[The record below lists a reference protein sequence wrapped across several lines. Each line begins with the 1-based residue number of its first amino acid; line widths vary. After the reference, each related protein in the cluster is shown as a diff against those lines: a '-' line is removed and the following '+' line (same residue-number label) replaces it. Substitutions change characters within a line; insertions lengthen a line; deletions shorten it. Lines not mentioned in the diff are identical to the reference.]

1 MLHSATIYKK
11 EHYKEKESV
20 SKLDTILVL
29 DFGGQYCHLIGRRI
43 REQEVYSEIVPHDI
57 TPKEIKSLNER
68 FNIKGLILSGGPL
81 SVYEKNAPKCNP
93 EILDLN
99 IPVLGLC
106 YGHQLIAYICGGN
119 VKSGKKKEFGLTYAT
134 IDKPLDILKGLGKQ
148 EKVWMS
154 HSDTVFALP
163 EEFEVLAHTE
173 NSPVAAFKHKEK
185 PIYGL
190 QWHPEVVHTENGMKM
205 LRNFIFNVCGCEANW
220 RMEDFVEKAVQEI
233 RHIVGDGK
241 AIIAL
246 SGGIDSSVTTA
257 LAAKALGKN
266 LAAVFVD
273 HGFMREKEPEFIKKV
288 FEKLDINFISVDA
301 RKRFFEKLVGMTDPE
316 RKRKI
321 IGEEFIRV
329 FEEVA
334 EEVGAEYFIQGTIYP
349 DRIESGTRKFSEK
362 IKTHHNVAGLP
373 TKIEFK
379 AILEPLRDLY
389 KDEVRKVAEKLGL
402 PKEIVLR
409 QPFPGPGLAVR
420 VIGEVTEEKIRIA
433 RKADKIVTE
442 EIERSG
448 LKEGLWQY
456 FAVLTDTK
464 STGVKGDSRAY
475 GYTVVIRAV
484 ESKEAMTASFAKIP
498 YDILERI
505 STRITNELASVT
517 RVVYDITHKPP
528 ATIEWE

>member
-1 MLHSATIYKK
+1 VTR
-11 EHYKEKESV
+11 
-20 SKLDTILVL
+20 LDAILVL
-29 DFGGQYCHLIGRRI
+29 DFGGQYCHLIGRRV
-43 REQEVYSEIVPHDI
+43 REHQVYSEIVPHDI
-57 TPKEIKSLNER
+57 TPKEIETLHER
-68 FNIKGLILSGGPL
+68 FNVKGLILSGGPL
-81 SVYEKNAPKCNP
+81 SVYEKNSPKCSP

-99 IPVLGLC
+99 IPILGLC

-119 VKSGKKKEFGLTYAT
+119 VKLGKKKEFGVTYAI
-134 IDKPLDILKGLGKQ
+134 IDKPLGVLKGLGKR
-148 EKVWMS
+148 EKIWMS

-190 QWHPEVVHTENGMKM
+190 QWHPEVVHTENGTKM
-205 LRNFIFNVCGCEANW
+205 LKNFIFGVCECEANW

-233 RHIVGDGK
+233 RQTVGDGK

-257 LAAKALGKN
+257 LAAKAIGKN
-266 LAAVFVD
+266 LTTVFVD
-273 HGFMREKEPEFIKKV
+273 HGFMREGEPEFVKKT
-288 FEKLDINFISVDA
+288 FDRLDINFVSVSA
-301 RKRFFEKLVGMTDPE
+301 RKEFLEKLRGVVDPE
-316 RKRKI
+316 QKRKI
-321 IGEEFIRV
+321 IGEKFVRV
-329 FEEVA
+329 FEKVA
-334 EEVGAEYFIQGTIYP
+334 RKAGAEYFIQGTIYP
-349 DRIESGTRKFSEK
+349 DRIESGIRKFSEK

-379 AILEPLRDLY
+379 AIVEPLRDLY
-389 KDEVRKVAEKLGL
+389 KDEVRNVAEKLEM
-402 PKEIVLR
+402 PKEIILR

-420 VIGEVTEEKIRIA
+420 VIGEVTEEKIDIV

-442 EIERSG
+442 EIERNK

-475 GYTVVIRAV
+475 GYTIAVRVV
-484 ESKEAMTASFAKIP
+484 ESKEAMTANFSKIP
-498 YDILERI
+498 YDTLERI
-505 STRITNELASVT
+505 SARITNELPLVT

>member
-1 MLHSATIYKK
+1 VTR
-11 EHYKEKESV
+11 
-20 SKLDTILVL
+20 LDAILVL
-29 DFGGQYCHLIGRRI
+29 DFGGQYCHLIGRRV
-43 REQEVYSEIVPHDI
+43 REHQVYSEIAPHEI
-57 TPKEIKSLNER
+57 TPKEIEVLHEG
-68 FNIKGLILSGGPL
+68 FNVKGLILSGGPL
-81 SVYEKNAPKCNP
+81 SVYEKNAPKCDP
-93 EILDLN
+93 KILNLN

-119 VKSGKKKEFGLTYAT
+119 VKPSKKKEFGLTYAI
-134 IDKPLDILKGLGKQ
+134 IDKPLGVLKGLAKR

-154 HSDTVFALP
+154 HSDTVSALP
-163 EEFEVLAHTE
+163 KEFEVLAHTE

-190 QWHPEVVHTENGMKM
+190 QWHPEVVHTKNGMKM
-205 LRNFIFNVCGCEANW
+205 LRNFIFEVCACEANW
-220 RMEDFVEKAVQEI
+220 RMEDFIEKAVQEI
-233 RHIVGDGK
+233 RQTVGDGK

-266 LAAVFVD
+266 LTAVFVD
-273 HGFMREKEPEFIKKV
+273 HGFMREKEPEFVKNA

-301 RKRFFEKLVGMTDPE
+301 GKRFFEKLRGVADPE
-316 RKRKI
+316 RKRQI

-329 FEEVA
+329 FEKVA
-334 EEVGAEYFIQGTIYP
+334 MKAGAEYFIQGTIYP
-349 DRIESGTRKFSEK
+349 DRIESGIRKFSEK

-373 TKIEFK
+373 TKIKFK
-379 AILEPLRDLY
+379 AIVEPLRDLY
-389 KDEVRKVAEKLGL
+389 KDEVRKVAETLGL

-409 QPFPGPGLAVR
+409 QPFPGPGLAAR
-420 VIGEVTEEKIRIA
+420 VIGKVTEEKIDIV

-442 EIERSG
+442 EIERSS

-464 STGVKGDSRAY
+464 STGVKGDSRVY
-475 GYTVVIRAV
+475 GHTIAIRAV
-484 ESKEAMTASFAKIP
+484 QSKEAMTASFAKIP
-498 YDILERI
+498 YKVLERI
-505 STRITNELASVT
+505 STRITNELTPVT